1 MLVGIT
7 QELHEIIVYIYK
19 LLPPKKKQKINIE
32 PEAITVSK
40 LGIS

>member
-7 QELHEIIVYIYK
+7 QELHEIIVYIYIN
-19 LLPPKKKQKINIE
+19 LCPPQKKKFNIE